1 MSYETLNTL
10 SRVRMAW
17 EQCHT
22 ATRRFEKPTLI
33 WQQVALLVIFGL
45 LLLLV
50 ILGCAISPSPLVAV
64 GLITAFAV
72 AAFAVLRPHFALL
85 LVFIAAGL
93 PSLRPLLI
101 GQAMHLIE
109 PPLLLCL
116 LAIIRWHPHLRL
128 RLPHLLAL
136 LFVAI
141 AIISFIHAPEISTKD
156 VYGADKR
163 LLVIIVMF
171 FAFFCGALLVKYVKD
186 ASSFLCTI
194 LLCNIPLYLIGLA
207 QALNIHVPHLLEDSK
222 AQDPRLSLGRLW
234 GPFPWPSV
242 FGMYLINLFAI
253 ALACWILGTRRS
265 YRIIGAI
272 ATIATALG
280 IVGSG
285 TRSVVIAAVVI
296 TIVTLVVTR
305 RYKML
310 FGMMLVAGT
319 TIALS
324 FDKILPLF
332 VHDQSSIPNRFLL
345 WNEAIKLIITHPWI
359 GVGLGHFRFYYA
371 QLIVSQA
378 SQLNPDSVVPHQ
390 QYLEWAVESGIGSL
404 IVGVL
409 LLLSIV
415 YSCWQAYRV
424 ALHRQQALLL
434 ATMLAVLANIVIGFF
449 DVPLDQV
456 EGPVFLFM
464 LMGLAL
470 GFAEHIRWGAR
481 VEGVDAPCT
490 LSLGLLVM
498 NITGAGYRLYR
509 SLSERRV
516 ANLSPPPQSPPSDA
530 SAISTTDAAP
540 NAQKT
545 SRIIIIQMLSWGIA
559 IPVIFPATALLT
571 RYLGPVRYGE
581 YMFTL
586 PFLAIFALLTGTG
599 MDPRIIRQLSR
610 QPRAEW
616 SSILSYAAGTRLL
629 STTLSAT
636 ALALLTLTLP
646 ISTEQRNLLLLGSMS
661 LFFSFSVNC
670 VRAIYS
676 HGFRAEQRASILILL
691 ETTNRV
697 VTAGLVVLAV
707 VLHLS
712 LLWAYV
718 LIIYSDLPF
727 FLIQMLIAR
736 RRFGIRVHFSLA
748 HTREH
753 LLASLSLTGY
763 DALTLIAGQADIIL
777 LMVLAG
783 SLSVGIYALAM
794 RITDPLLA
802 IVFAYTNGLYPLLC
816 AKFVEGRE
824 QFNRVYQESVRVL
837 ALITV
842 PLAIFI
848 SALASAIVALLG
860 GLHFAAA
867 AIVVQLL
874 MWALAATFFCQLA
887 ARACMAANMER
898 RIPYVTATSVGVNVL
913 MNLVLIPRWQ
923 FVGAG
928 VAALSSELIALFLF
942 YMLLRRHVRLLP
954 ILGVVLRV
962 LLGNLPALA
971 FLLWQQHTPLLLVE
985 PIALLLTVI
994 GYLVTGVLSL
1004 NDVLIARRFLLTCR
1018 GRSKEPSKGGTDGS
1032 TTTRPWPR
1040 DTSDRPTVILPQAHV

>member
-1 MSYETLNTL
+1 MSYETLNKI
-10 SRVRMAW
+10 SRVRMVW
-17 EQCHT
+17 ERYHT
-22 ATRRFEKPTLI
+22 ATKRFEKPTLI

-50 ILGCAISPSPLVAV
+50 VLGCTISPSPLVAIV
-64 GLITAFAV
+64 LIAAFTV

-85 LVFIAAGL
+85 LVFIGASL
-93 PSLRPLLI
+93 PSLRPPLL

-116 LAIIRWHPHLRL
+116 LAIIRWRPHLRL

-136 LFVAI
+136 LFVTI
-141 AIISFIHAPEISTKD
+141 AIISFMHAPEISMTG

-171 FAFFCGALLVKYVKD
+171 IAFFCGAFLVKYVKD
-186 ASSFLCTI
+186 ASSFLCTV
-194 LLCNIPLYLIGLA
+194 LLGNIPLYLIGLA
-207 QALNIHVPHLLEDSK
+207 QALSIHVPYLLEDSK

-253 ALACWILGTRRS
+253 ALACWTLGTRRR
-265 YRIIGAI
+265 YRVIGAI
-272 ATIATALG
+272 TTIATALEM
-280 IVGSG
+280 VGSG
-285 TRSVVIAAVVI
+285 TRSVVIAAAVV

-310 FGMMLVAGT
+310 FGIMMVAGV

-324 FDKILPLF
+324 FNQILPRF
-332 VHDQSSIPNRFLL
+332 VHDPSSISNRLLL
-345 WNEAIKLIITHPWI
+345 WDEAIKLIAAYPWI
-359 GVGLGHFRFYYA
+359 GVGLEHFRFYYA

-378 SQLNPDSVVPHQ
+378 SQLNPNNVVPHQ

-409 LLLSIV
+409 LLLSSI
-415 YSCWQAYRV
+415 YSCWQAYRI
-424 ALHRQQALLL
+424 ALRRQQVLLL
-434 ATMLAVLANIVIGFF
+434 ATMLAVLANMVIGFF

-464 LMGLAL
+464 LIGLAL
-470 GFAEHIRWGAR
+470 GYAEHIRWG
-481 VEGVDAPCT
+481 VHIEGVDVPRT
-490 LSLGLLVM
+490 PSLGLLVM
-498 NITGAGYRLYR
+498 SITGVGYRLYR
-509 SLSERRV
+509 SLSERSV
-516 ANLSPPPQSPPSDA
+516 ANLSPPSQFPPSDA
-530 SAISTTDAAP
+530 IVVSTTDTAP
-540 NAQKT
+540 NVQKT
-545 SRIIIIQMLSWGIA
+545 SRIIIIQVLSWGIA
-559 IPVIFPATALLT
+559 IPIIFPTTALLT
-571 RYLGPVRYGE
+571 RYLGPVQYGE
-581 YMFTL
+581 YIFTL

-599 MDPRIIRQLSR
+599 MDPCIIRQLSR
-610 QPRAEW
+610 QRRAEW
-616 SSILSYAAGTRLL
+616 SSTLSYAAGTRLL

-636 ALALLTLTLP
+636 ALALLTLILP
-646 ISTEQRNLLLLGSMS
+646 ISSEPRYLLLLGSVS

-670 VRAIYS
+670 LRAIYS
-676 HGFRAEQRASILILL
+676 HGFRAEQRASMLILL

-697 VTAGLVVLAV
+697 MTAGLVALAV
-707 VLHLS
+707 LLHLS
-712 LLWAYV
+712 LLWVYV

-727 FLIQMLIAR
+727 FLIQVLIAR
-736 RRFGIRVHFSLA
+736 RRFGIRVHFSLVHA
-748 HTREH
+748 REH
-753 LLASLSLTGY
+753 LLGSLSLTGY
-763 DALTLIAGQADIIL
+763 DALTLIAGQADVIL
-777 LMVLAG
+777 LMALAG

-802 IVFAYTNGLYPLLC
+802 IVFAYTNGVYPLLC
-816 AKFVEGRE
+816 TKFVEGRE
-824 QFNRVYQESVRVL
+824 QFDRVSQEAVRVL
-837 ALITV
+837 ALITI

-874 MWALAATFFCQLA
+874 MWAMAATFFCQLA
-887 ARACMAANMER
+887 ARVCMAANMER
-898 RIPYVTATSVGVNVL
+898 RIPYVTATSVSVNVL

-928 VAALSSELIALFLF
+928 VAALSSELSALFLF

-954 ILGVVLRV
+954 IMGVVLRV

-971 FLLWQQHTPLLLVE
+971 FLLWQQHTTLLLVE

-994 GYLVTGVLSL
+994 GYLVTGVFSL
-1004 NDVLIARRFLLTCR
+1004 NDVLIARRFLLTWR
-1018 GRSKEPSKGGTDGS
+1018 GRSKESSKGGTDES
-1032 TTTRPWPR
+1032 TTTRPWPQ
-1040 DTSDRPTVILPQAHV
+1040 DTIDRPTVTLPQVHL

>member
-1 MSYETLNTL
+1 
-10 SRVRMAW
+10 
-17 EQCHT
+17 
-22 ATRRFEKPTLI
+22 
-33 WQQVALLVIFGL
+33 
-45 LLLLV
+45 
-50 ILGCAISPSPLVAV
+50 
-64 GLITAFAV
+64 
-72 AAFAVLRPHFALL
+72 
-85 LVFIAAGL
+85 
-93 PSLRPLLI
+93 
-101 GQAMHLIE
+101 
-109 PPLLLCL
+109 
-116 LAIIRWHPHLRL
+116 
-128 RLPHLLAL
+128 
-136 LFVAI
+136 
-141 AIISFIHAPEISTKD
+141 
-156 VYGADKR
+156 
-163 LLVIIVMF
+163 
-171 FAFFCGALLVKYVKD
+171 
-186 ASSFLCTI
+186 
-194 LLCNIPLYLIGLA
+194 
-207 QALNIHVPHLLEDSK
+207 
-222 AQDPRLSLGRLW
+222 
-234 GPFPWPSV
+234 
-242 FGMYLINLFAI
+242 
-253 ALACWILGTRRS
+253 
-265 YRIIGAI
+265 
-272 ATIATALG
+272 
-280 IVGSG
+280 
-285 TRSVVIAAVVI
+285 
-296 TIVTLVVTR
+296 
-305 RYKML
+305 
-310 FGMMLVAGT
+310 
-319 TIALS
+319 
-324 FDKILPLF
+324 
-332 VHDQSSIPNRFLL
+332 
-345 WNEAIKLIITHPWI
+345 
-359 GVGLGHFRFYYA
+359 
-371 QLIVSQA
+371 
-378 SQLNPDSVVPHQ
+378 
-390 QYLEWAVESGIGSL
+390 
-404 IVGVL
+404 
-409 LLLSIV
+409 
-415 YSCWQAYRV
+415 
-424 ALHRQQALLL
+424 
-434 ATMLAVLANIVIGFF
+434 
-449 DVPLDQV
+449 
-456 EGPVFLFM
+456 
-464 LMGLAL
+464 
-470 GFAEHIRWGAR
+470 
-481 VEGVDAPCT
+481 
-490 LSLGLLVM
+490 
-498 NITGAGYRLYR
+498 
-509 SLSERRV
+509 
-516 ANLSPPPQSPPSDA
+516 
-530 SAISTTDAAP
+530 
-540 NAQKT
+540 
-545 SRIIIIQMLSWGIA
+545 MLSWGIA

-571 RYLGPVRYGE
+571 RYLGPVQYGE

-670 VRAIYS
+670 LRAIYS
-676 HGFRAEQRASILILL
+676 HGFRAEQRASFLILL
-691 ETTNRV
+691 ETVNRV

-712 LLWAYV
+712 LLWAYI

-816 AKFVEGRE
+816 AKFVEGPE
-824 QFNRVYQESVRVL
+824 QFNRVYQKAVRVL

-848 SALASAIVALLG
+848 SVLASAIVALLG

-942 YMLLRRHVRLLP
+942 SMLLRRHIRLLP

-1004 NDVLIARRFLLTCR
+1004 NDVLIARRFLLTWR
-1018 GRSKEPSKGGTDGS
+1018 SRSKEPSNGGTDGS